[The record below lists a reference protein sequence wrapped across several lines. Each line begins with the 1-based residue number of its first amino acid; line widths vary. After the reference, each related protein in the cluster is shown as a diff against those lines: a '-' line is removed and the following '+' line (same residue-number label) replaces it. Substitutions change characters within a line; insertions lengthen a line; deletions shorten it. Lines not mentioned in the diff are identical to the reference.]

1 MSSERGQHR
10 HQFKSS
16 LGLIRSSRYPS
27 IAWTFQLVFV
37 LSQEHEGKQHLICF
51 GGPVLRG
58 NELKWH
64 IGYHFYF
71 TIIIFLLHQQ

>member
-1 MSSERGQHR
+1 MSSKRGPQR

-16 LGLIRSSRYPS
+16 LSLIRSSRYPS

-51 GGPVLRG
+51 GGRVLRG

-64 IGYHFYF
+64 IDYHFNF
-71 TIIIFLLHQQ
+71 IIIIFLLHQ